1 MEENGFDFWQ
11 DHSLHYLEMAL
22 SMDKRE
28 IIENPDG
35 YGKRTGNCGDTV
47 EIFLTVR
54 GGYVQSISYD
64 TDGCINTNACC
75 NTVVRLVEGKTIKEA
90 WQITPDDVV
99 DFLETLPPEN
109 THCAELAVGAFYLA
123 MANYNE
129 LKKTTWKKL
138 YQGVKFI

>member
-11 DHSLHYLEMAL
+11 DHSLNYLEMAL
-22 SMDKRE
+22 RADKRE
-28 IIENPDG
+28 TIKNPDG
-35 YGKRTGNCGDTV
+35 YGKRTGDCGDTV

-54 GGYVQSISYD
+54 NGCIQSISYN

-90 WQITPDDVV
+90 WQITPEDVMEY
-99 DFLETLPPEN
+99 LETLPPEN

-129 LKKTTWKKL
+129 LNKTPWKKL
-138 YQGVKFI
+138 YQVKLI